1 MSSESEIPANPQAE
15 LEAENRDLR
24 RRVESLANANAYAAE
39 LLAALEEALER
50 EDRLVR
56 RQEELALQTRLDS
69 LMQGERQEE
78 ALLAEVC
85 RELKGTPG
93 LRLELAHWQA
103 VADRDDTGKNA
114 PVAGPAAWSGNEL
127 SVPVVH
133 GDRLLALLK
142 LTVTDPDAVWRER
155 WSSILE
161 SAGSQL
167 GMALQRLRVERENL
181 RIQAD
186 LITARDSALEASR
199 AKSAFLANISH
210 ELRTPLSA
218 IIGFAELLVEQ
229 APRMRRSEML
239 PDLQK
244 IEGAGRHLMALIN
257 DVLDLSKIEAGKTTI
272 TPESFSVR
280 RAVDSV
286 VGLISPLLEKNRN
299 QLLVNCPDDLG
310 RMVTDLVKLRQVLF
324 NLLSNANKFSEGGQI
339 ELSVEVARSSTEE
352 RLLFRVSD
360 NGIGMS
366 PSQLARLFRPFSQ
379 VDESTKRR
387 YGGTGLGLAISRR
400 FCQLMGGEIRVRSE
414 LGRGST
420 FTVEL
425 PREAPRQLDEEGA
438 PSAAVPKSAERKSVS
453 GRFRSTRSARSS
465 GTLPVGGLLGSGPL
479 VLVID
484 DSREMRELMV
494 RQLALRGYRVLV
506 AASGEEGL
514 ELARRHQPAVILL
527 DVLLPGQNGWQV
539 LHSARADT
547 RIAAT
552 PVVMVS
558 ILEHR
563 DEALLQGATECLTKP
578 VDWNLL
584 TSLLG
589 QYTGHGR
596 EGRILVV
603 EDNANSSELARRLFQ
618 DEGWMVDLAA
628 NGLEALTQLEQRT
641 PDVVVLDLMMP
652 ELDGFELL
660 DRLDQLAGFIR
671 PPIIVVSSRSLT
683 PADRQRLEGRVA
695 AILVKGQFRRAEL
708 LGLARQ
714 LVARETRA
722 VTSPTEQAP

>member
-1 MSSESEIPANPQAE
+1 MEIENSE
-15 LEAENRDLR
+15 LR

-56 RQEELALQTRLDS
+56 RQEELALQTRLDT
-69 LMQGERQEE
+69 LMQQERQEE

-85 RELKGTPG
+85 RELRGTPG

-103 VADRDDTGKNA
+103 ISDRNDTDRDPPANQPAVWSANA
-114 PVAGPAAWSGNEL
+114 L
-127 SVPVVH
+127 DIPVVH
-133 GDRLLALLK
+133 GGRLLALLR
-142 LTVTDPDAVWRER
+142 LTVTDPDSAWRER
-155 WSSILE
+155 WTSILE

-167 GMALQRLRVERENL
+167 GMALQRLRVERENQ
-181 RIQAD
+181 RIQAE

-210 ELRTPLSA
+210 ELRTPLCA

-229 APRMRRSEML
+229 SPRMRRSEML

-257 DVLDLSKIEAGKTTI
+257 DVLDLSKIEAGKTSI
-272 TPESFSVR
+272 TNESFSVR
-280 RAVDSV
+280 RAIDSV
-286 VGLISPLLEKNRN
+286 VGLIAPLLDKNRN
-299 QLLVNCPDDLG
+299 QLIVHCPDEPG
-310 RMVTDLVKLRQVLF
+310 RMNTDLVKLRQVLF

-339 ELSVEVARSSTEE
+339 ELSVEVSRLSSGE
-352 RLLFRVSD
+352 RLIFRVSD

-379 VDESTKRR
+379 VDESSKRR
-387 YGGTGLGLAISRR
+387 SGGTGLGLAISRR

-414 LGRGST
+414 LGKGST

-425 PREAPRQLDEEGA
+425 PREAPRQVDDEVASRSGDPPGA
-438 PSAAVPKSAERKSVS
+438 VRKSVT
-453 GRFRSTRSARSS
+453 GRFRSSRSAQSS

-479 VLVID
+479 ILVID
-484 DSREMRELMV
+484 DSREMQELMV
-494 RQLALRGYRVLV
+494 RQLAERGYRVLV
-506 AASGEEGL
+506 AESGEEGL
-514 ELARRHQPAVILL
+514 ELARRLQPAAVLL
-527 DVLLPGQNGWQV
+527 DVLLPGQSGWQV
-539 LHSARADT
+539 LQAARADT

-552 PVVMVS
+552 PVIVVS

-563 DEALLQGATECLTKP
+563 DEVLSHGAIECLTKP
-578 VDWNLL
+578 VDWNRLK
-584 TSLLG
+584 SLLG
-589 QYTGHGR
+589 QCTGHGR
-596 EGRILVV
+596 ERRILVV
-603 EDNANSSELARRLFQ
+603 EDNANSSELARRLFEE
-618 DEGWMVDLAA
+618 EGWVVELAA
-628 NGLEALTQLEQRT
+628 NGLEAMSHLERQSI
-641 PDVVVLDLMMP
+641 DVVVLDLMMP

-660 DRLDQLAGFIR
+660 DRLDQRSGVIV

-683 PADRQRLEGRVA
+683 TADRQRLEGRVA

-708 LGLARQ
+708 LGLARKI
-714 LVARETRA
+714 VFRENRTG
-722 VTSPTEQAP
+722 TSAANQAPCGLFRG

>member
-1 MSSESEIPANPQAE
+1 MSTSEEPSPASELAT
-15 LEAENRDLR
+15 LRAENAELR

-56 RQEELALQTRLDS
+56 RQEELDLQTRLDT
-69 LMQGERQEE
+69 LMQGERRED

-85 RELKGTPG
+85 RELRSTTG
-93 LRLELAHWQA
+93 LRLELAHAHGMPKTEEGQPGL
-103 VADRDDTGKNA
+103 VAQ
-114 PVAGPAAWSGNEL
+114 PATWSGTEL

-133 GDRLLALLK
+133 GGRLLALLK
-142 LTVTDPDAVWRER
+142 LTVTDPDEAWRQR
-155 WSSILE
+155 WTSILE

-229 APRMRRSEML
+229 SPRMRRSEML

-272 TPESFSVR
+272 TTESFSIR
-280 RAVDSV
+280 RAIDNV
-286 VGLISPLLEKNRN
+286 VGLIAPLLDKNRN
-299 QLLVNCPDDLG
+299 QLAVVCPDELG

-339 ELSVEVARSSTEE
+339 ELRVETSRLQGEE
-352 RLLFRVSD
+352 RVLFRVID

-366 PSQLARLFRPFSQ
+366 PAQLARLFRPFSQ

-387 YGGTGLGLAISRR
+387 YGGSGLGLAISRR
-400 FCQLMGGEIRVRSE
+400 FCQLMGGEIRVTSE

-425 PREAPRQLDEEGA
+425 PREAPRLDTAADQPAGA
-438 PSAAVPKSAERKSVS
+438 EPQPGERRATGV
-453 GRFRSTRSARSS
+453 RSRRLSQTS
-465 GTLPVGGLLGSGPL
+465 GTMSIGGLLGSGPL
-479 VLVID
+479 ILAID
-484 DSREMRELMV
+484 DSREIRELFV
-494 RQLALRGYRVLV
+494 RQLSQRGYRVLV
-506 AASGEEGL
+506 AGSGEEGL
-514 ELARRHQPAVILL
+514 ELARQHRPAVILL
-527 DVLLPGQNGWQV
+527 DVLLPGQSGWQV
-539 LHSARADT
+539 LELTRSDT
-547 RIAAT
+547 RISAT
-552 PVVMVS
+552 PVVVVS
-558 ILEHR
+558 IVEQR
-563 DEALLQGATECLTKP
+563 DVALAQGATECLTKP
-578 VDWNLL
+578 VDWNRLAQLL
-584 TSLLG
+584 AH
-589 QYTGHGR
+589 YTGHGR
-596 EGRILVV
+596 ERRILVV

-618 DEGWMVDLAA
+618 DEGWTVDLAG
-628 NGLEALTQLEQRT
+628 NGLEALEQLGQRT
-641 PDVVVLDLMMP
+641 PDLMVLDLMMP

-660 DRLDQLAGFIR
+660 DRMDQQPGLLK
-671 PPIIVVSSRSLT
+671 PPIVVVSSRSLT

-695 AILVKGQFRRAEL
+695 SILVKGQFRRAEL

-714 LVARETRA
+714 LVGQ
-722 VTSPTEQAP
+722 VTLPHAPTGDG